1 MRDDIPRLSQKEI
14 VILTLLVSM
23 SESYGLALV
32 EASQGHLK
40 RGTIYV
46 TLSRMA
52 KKGYVDSREEPT
64 KEGEIGPPRR
74 VYWVTGKGKRALDAW
89 ELFLEYAKQ
98 GKKAIFGPSVALGGA
113 V

>member
-1 MRDDIPRLSQKEI
+1 MSDDIPRLSQKEI
-14 VILTLLVSM
+14 AILTLLVSM

-64 KEGEIGPPRR
+64 KKGEIGPPRR
-74 VYWVTGKGKRALDAW
+74 VYWVTGKGKRAFDAW
-89 ELFLEYAKQ
+89 ELFLENAKQ
-98 GKKAIFGPSVALGGA
+98 GTVFGSEAALGGA